1 MLTTFLGGGPVLII
15 LMYMFAVLGV
25 SLLLSAAVL
34 QFKLSYSK
42 ARASGQNEVTL
53 ALSAFNL
60 KFPQRFI
67 TPDESHLIALDE
79 DGQTMAIGLLHP
91 GTQEPATATLY
102 TFDAILGA
110 EIVENALTL
119 SKVSK
124 TSRITT
130 SAPRIRP
137 GIAAS
142 QGLAEAVQAKG
153 NAEEIKELTLIIY
166 LSNADTPVV
175 SIPFLPRLLPA
186 RKSDLQYSAAFLEA
200 QQVHERIRDIVSA

>member
-1 MLTTFLGGGPVLII
+1 MLIV
-15 LMYMFAVLGV
+15 LMYMFAILGI
-25 SLLLSAAVL
+25 SLLLAAAVL
-34 QFKLSYSK
+34 QYRLSIPPSAHQNK
-42 ARASGQNEVTL
+42 AAHVLE
-53 ALSAFNL
+53 AFNL
-60 KFPQRFI
+60 QFPQRFI

-79 DGQTMAIGLLHP
+79 DGQTMAIGLLYP
-91 GTQEPATATLY
+91 GRQEQATATLY

-137 GIAAS
+137 SMTAS
-142 QGLAEAVQAKG
+142 QGIAEAVQDMDNG
-153 NAEEIKELTLIIY
+153 DEIKELTLKIY
-166 LSNADTPVV
+166 LSSTDTPVV

-186 RKSDLQYSAAFLEA
+186 RKTDLQYSEAFSEA
-200 QQVHERIRDIVSA
+200 QHVHEMIRGILSA

>member
-1 MLTTFLGGGPVLII
+1 
-15 LMYMFAVLGV
+15 MFAVLGV

-34 QFKLSYSK
+34 QFRLSHPK
-42 ARASGQNEVTL
+42 TSGGNGVTH

-79 DGQTMAIGLLHP
+79 DGQTMAIGLLYP
-91 GTQEPATATLY
+91 GNQEPATATLY

-137 GIAAS
+137 SMAAA
-142 QGLAEAVQAKG
+142 QGSAEAAQSMD
-153 NAEEIKELTLIIY
+153 NAEEIKELTLKIY
-166 LSNADTPVV
+166 LSSADTPVV

-186 RKSDLQYSAAFLEA
+186 RKTDSQYSAAFSEA

>member
-1 MLTTFLGGGPVLII
+1 MLIF

-34 QFKLSYSK
+34 QYKLSTAK
-42 ARASGQNEVTL
+42 PVFGQNKINYAL
-53 ALSAFNL
+53 AASNL

-79 DGQTMAIGLLHP
+79 DGKTLAISLLHP
-91 GTQEPATATLY
+91 GDEAPAAAVLY

-130 SAPRIRP
+130 WTP
-137 GIAAS
+137 GVRRGAAGRQES
-142 QGLAEAVQAKG
+142 VDTVPAVG
-153 NAEEIKELTLIIY
+153 NAEEIKELTLKIY
-166 LSNADTPVV
+166 LSSADTPVV

-186 RKSDLQYSAAFLEA
+186 RKNDLHYSAAFLEA
-200 QQVHERIRDIVSA
+200 QQVQERIRDILSA

>member
-1 MLTTFLGGGPVLII
+1 MLII

-25 SLLLSAAVL
+25 ALLLSAAVL
-34 QFKLSYSK
+34 QFIRSRPK
-42 ARASGQNEVTL
+42 ASGQMEAIH

-91 GTQEPATATLY
+91 GKQEPATATMY
-102 TFDAILGA
+102 TFDTILGA

-142 QGLAEAVQAKG
+142 QGFTEAVQPAIG
-153 NAEEIKELTLIIY
+153 NAEEIKELTLKIY

-175 SIPFLPRLLPA
+175 SIPFLPRMLPA
-186 RKSDLQYSAAFLEA
+186 RKTDLLYSAAFLEA

>member
-1 MLTTFLGGGPVLII
+1 MLII

-34 QFKLSYSK
+34 QFIRSHPQAPGRKE
-42 ARASGQNEVTL
+42 AIH

-79 DGQTMAIGLLHP
+79 AGQTMAIGLLHP
-91 GTQEPATATLY
+91 GRQEPATATIY
-102 TFDAILGA
+102 TFDTILGA

-137 GIAAS
+137 SVAATP
-142 QGLAEAVQAKG
+142 GFAEAVQAVS
-153 NAEEIKELTLIIY
+153 NAEEISELTLKIY
-166 LSNADTPVV
+166 FNNADTPVV

-186 RKSDLQYSAAFLEA
+186 KNRSSVLRSLSGGAAGARENPQYRLSLKSCLT
-200 QQVHERIRDIVSA
+200 